1 MATGSATS
9 RSTASCAP
17 CAEHVRS
24 DRAAGHRWRGR
35 ILRLAA
41 GVLAGEVLLD
51 EHRVL
56 PRTLDHTQEVGD
68 RRDLLGPTPST
79 SGARSAATCMPVRSR
94 TSRRHH
100 GRRRPDHA
108 PGHGTSSTGRDPRD
122 PHGQAP
128 DRRLRHPV
136 HGARPHP
143 SRTTTRTGPPT
154 PSPRPDPIA
163 APADAQSH
171 PSQRRADRR
180 RRAQRLLPSP
190 RRRVSPCALPRLEP
204 GLSAAPPTPAAP
216 RPGSGRVRPR
226 ARDAR
231 LGRRASAPV
240 GARSRLPTAVNRRAR
255 QGHGVGS
262 LKS

>member
-1 MATGSATS
+1 
-9 RSTASCAP
+9 
-17 CAEHVRS
+17 
-24 DRAAGHRWRGR
+24 
-35 ILRLAA
+35 
-41 GVLAGEVLLD
+41 
-51 EHRVL
+51 
-56 PRTLDHTQEVGD
+56 
-68 RRDLLGPTPST
+68 
-79 SGARSAATCMPVRSR
+79 MPVRSR

-108 PGHGTSSTGRDPRD
+108 PGHGASSTGRDPRD

-171 PSQRRADRR
+171 PSQRRAGRR

-190 RRRVSPCALPRLEP
+190 RRRVSPCA
-204 GLSAAPPTPAAP
+204 SAAARTWAQRGPTDT
-216 RPGSGRVRPR
+216 SGTAWRK
-226 ARDAR
+226 
-231 LGRRASAPV
+231 RASAVASARRPAWTTSERA
-240 GARSRLPTAVNRRAR
+240 GRRSDGFRSQAERDRRRSRCAPIAASAWTA
-255 QGHGVGS
+255 S
-262 LKS
+262 ST